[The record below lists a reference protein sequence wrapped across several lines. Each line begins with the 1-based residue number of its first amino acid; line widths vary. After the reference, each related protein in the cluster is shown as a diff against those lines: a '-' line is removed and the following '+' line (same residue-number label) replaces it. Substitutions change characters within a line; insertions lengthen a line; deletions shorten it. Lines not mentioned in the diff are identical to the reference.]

1 MFTLEL
7 FFLNEEGTKV
17 KVSVDDPRSDLTQV
31 EIEEA
36 MDTIIAANVF
46 TSKGGS
52 FITKDSARI
61 VERNVTEYEIA

>member
-17 KVSVDDPRSDLTQV
+17 KVSVDDPRADLTQV

-46 TSKGGS
+46 TSKGGN
-52 FITKDSARI
+52 FVTKDSARI
-61 VERNVTEYEIA
+61 VERNVSEYEIA

>member
-17 KVSVDDPRSDLTQV
+17 KISVDDPRAGLSQV

-36 MDTIIAANVF
+36 MDSIIAANIF
-46 TSKGGS
+46 TSKGGN

-61 VERNVTEYEIA
+61 VERNVTDYEIA

>member
-17 KVSVDDPRSDLTQV
+17 KVSVDDPRAGLTQV

-36 MDTIIAANVF
+36 MDSIIAANVF
-46 TSKGGS
+46 TSKGGNI
-52 FITKDSARI
+52 ITKDSARI
-61 VERNVTEYEIA
+61 VERNVTDYELA